1 MAKFIIDPMHS
12 DIEFKIKHL
21 MISTVRGRFNNY
33 EAWMI
38 SEKEDFSD
46 AEIEC
51 QVDVASI
58 YTSIKDRD
66 DHLRSPD
73 FFDVE
78 KWPHMIFKSSKVESE
93 GDKYLVH
100 GDLTIQNTTRPVV
113 LEGSFNGSDVDHYGQ
128 TKYGFELSGVIRRSD
143 WFLDFNIPG
152 GQNTLLIGNDVKLEI
167 SIQMIKEA

>member
-38 SEKEDFSD
+38 SDKEDFSD
-46 AEIEC
+46 AHIEC
-51 QVDVASI
+51 HVDVASI

-73 FFDVE
+73 FFNVE
-78 KWPHMIFKSSKVESE
+78 KYPYMIFKSNKVESK
-93 GDKYLVH
+93 GDEYLVH
-100 GDLTIQNTTRPVV
+100 GDLTIQNTTKPIV

-128 TKYGFELSGVIRRSD
+128 TKYGFELSGTIKRSD